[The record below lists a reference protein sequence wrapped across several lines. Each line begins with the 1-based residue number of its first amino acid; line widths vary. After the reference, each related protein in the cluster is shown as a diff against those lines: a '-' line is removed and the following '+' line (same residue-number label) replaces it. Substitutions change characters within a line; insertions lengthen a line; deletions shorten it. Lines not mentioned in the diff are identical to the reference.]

1 MNGTTDDLIEKDCLG
16 LKEVADYNNMLRK
29 GYTLSVQHK
38 WAMRDYTLTPIS
50 VQLGMPWDCYTR
62 LIDKIPMQ
70 WRNARLNERLLQKA
84 NKQKAT
90 LGKLLQTGFK
100 LGKL

>member
-1 MNGTTDDLIEKDCLG
+1 MNGTVDTLLDKDCLG

-29 GYTLSVQHK
+29 GYSLNVQHK
-38 WAMRDYTLTPIS
+38 WAMRGYTHIPIS
-50 VQLGMPWDCYTR
+50 VQLGIPWDCYTS
-62 LIDKIPMQ
+62 LIDKIPVQ
-70 WRNARLNERLLQKA
+70 FRNARLNEAMLQKA
-84 NKQKAT
+84 QKQKET